1 MANFE
6 TSLNKTLIHEG
17 GYVFDQDDPGG
28 ETYKGIA
35 RTVNGSWAGWQTID
49 KLKKMP
55 NFPQNLDSDKILQ
68 DNIKTF
74 YKANYWDTIK
84 GNNIQ
89 NQAVAD
95 SVFDFAVNAGVKTSA
110 KMVQTIIG
118 ASPDGNIGTA
128 TLAKL
133 NIFDSGYFLA
143 LFKVAKIERYMDI
156 IKKRPTSSKYLYGW
170 IKRTLSDNV

>member
-1 MANFE
+1 MATFE

-17 GYVFDQDDPGG
+17 GYVFDKDDPGG

-49 KLKKMP
+49 KLKKLP

-74 YKANYWDTIK
+74 YKANYWDIVK
-84 GNNIQ
+84 GNDIQ

-95 SVFDFAVNAGVKTSA
+95 SVFDFAVNAGAKTSA
-110 KMVQTIIG
+110 TMVQTIIG
-118 ASPDGNIGTA
+118 TKADGNIGPA

-133 NIFDSGYFLA
+133 NTFDSGYFLA
-143 LFKVAKIERYMDI
+143 LFKLAKIERYMDI

-170 IKRTLSDNV
+170 INRALERVV